1 MITVFNR
8 ACVYTGF
15 DMKAFADIRAVLE
28 QNNIPYRYKLRTRT
42 GQWTPDGTIRA
53 HTGSY
58 GENAS
63 SSTEYAVYVQKSQAE
78 RAQVLIGAP
87 REII

>member
-53 HTGSY
+53 HAAAMEKMHPLQRSMRSMSKKVRRSRHGY
-58 GENAS
+58 
-63 SSTEYAVYVQKSQAE
+63 
-78 RAQVLIGAP
+78 
-87 REII
+87 

>member
-8 ACVYTGF
+8 ARVYAGV

-28 QNNIPYRYKLRTRT
+28 QNSIPYRYKLRTRT
-42 GQWTPDGTIRA
+42 GQWTPDGTVRA
-53 HTGSY
+53 HAGSY

-63 SSTEYAVYVQKSQAE
+63 FSTEYAVYVHKAQAE
-78 RAQVLIGAP
+78 QARVLIGGP